1 MRRDSCRPER
11 YSSSKRA
18 FSSLRLC
25 WATQSAKQ
33 LFSRALKVVSLESL
47 LAFLTRPSLSTTVVL
62 ICSPVITMSYKN
74 HTNIPGCPEEAALD
88 NRVVSACTE
97 SAGCSTSQ
105 SMARGLL
112 KQLPELDSSNGDQL
126 ARPLECPIALVRKLH
141 HRRCD
146 GTDVGGRRRGA
157 TLSRHSTGRE
167 PLPARASF
175 LTFWTNMARLF
186 PSWNDGT
193 RNRRSS
199 ITSRVSPSKA
209 ARTTCRPQLESAES
223 EEESDGRSAL
233 FME

>member
-1 MRRDSCRPER
+1 MRRDSYRPER

-157 TLSRHSTGRE
+157 TLSRHSTGRRAFAC
-167 PLPARASF
+167 PCFLPDFLDQHGSTVSILERRRAKSAIVDYVARVTKQGGKDYVPPAI
-175 LTFWTNMARLF
+175 
-186 PSWNDGT
+186 GV
-193 RNRRSS
+193 
-199 ITSRVSPSKA
+199 SRK
-209 ARTTCRPQLESAES
+209 
-223 EEESDGRSAL
+223 
-233 FME
+233 